1 MKNSEEQNCRS
12 IFLKSIQIKKQILKS
27 NQIKKIILM
36 AESIS
41 KSITNGGKLLICGN
55 GGSAADAQ
63 HLVAE
68 LLIRLRPNINRRS
81 YPAISLAQDTSTI
94 TACGNDYSF
103 VDIFKRTLE
112 GLGNKGDCLLCIS
125 TSGDSKNILEVIKQA
140 KKQDISVFCFLG
152 SGGGKAK
159 LLSNI
164 NFIVPSKITG
174 RIQEAHITA
183 GHCLMELIENRL
195 LNEKN

>member
-1 MKNSEEQNCRS
+1 MNISQEKYVKS
-12 IFLKSIQIKKQILKS
+12 IFSKSIAVKEKILKS
-27 NQIKKIILM
+27 NQINKIVLMSQIISNSIL
-36 AESIS
+36 
-41 KSITNGGKLLICGN
+41 NGGKLLICGN

-63 HLVAE
+63 HLAAE
-68 LLIRLRPNINRRS
+68 LLIRLRPNINRKS

-103 VDIFKRTLE
+103 DDIFKRALE
-112 GLGNKGDCLLCIS
+112 GIGNKGDCLLCIS
-125 TSGDSKNILEVIKQA
+125 TSGNSKNILKAIKQA
-140 KKQDISVFCFLG
+140 KKQKLDVFCFLG

-159 LLSNI
+159 LLSKI

-174 RIQEAHITA
+174 RIQESHITA
-183 GHCLMELIENRL
+183 GHCLMELIENKL